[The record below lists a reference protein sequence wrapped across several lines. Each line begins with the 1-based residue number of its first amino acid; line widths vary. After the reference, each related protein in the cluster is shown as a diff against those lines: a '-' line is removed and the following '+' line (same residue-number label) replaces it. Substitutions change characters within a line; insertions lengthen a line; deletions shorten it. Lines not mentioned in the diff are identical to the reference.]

1 MGRNMLREKMSARLA
16 ELKQAE
22 QKVRIELTALCTVI
36 AEMEALLAPDEP
48 TITTDED
55 ITP

>member
-1 MGRNMLREKMSARLA
+1 MGRSILREKINARVVELREAERNTAAQLHAIRVAIA
-16 ELKQAE
+16 EL
-22 QKVRIELTALCTVI
+22 
-36 AEMEALLAPDEP
+36 EALLAPDEP